1 MNYFLIDDKKLII
14 KELTV
19 EEQDNFDSFEVED
32 FLDKKSFEEL
42 CDNFLINREKFKFDE
57 LDEETKIAIIKSI
70 IQESDIKKY
79 GDFYILKTFDKINNA
94 DNQIIFLIF
103 KHLKDFGYKYEDIK
117 KMSQQTLIELL
128 MFESI
133 YEGKIKELIKT
144 LQDINDFFNNE
155 NMSFI
160 INELQKIL
168 NNKTNNPQNPMN
180 GKTGYD
186 GLANMR

>member
-94 DNQIIFLIF
+94 DNQIIYLIF

-117 KMSQQTLIELL
+117 KMSQQTLIE
-128 MFESI
+128 
-133 YEGKIKELIKT
+133 
-144 LQDINDFFNNE
+144 
-155 NMSFI
+155 
-160 INELQKIL
+160 
-168 NNKTNNPQNPMN
+168 
-180 GKTGYD
+180 
-186 GLANMR
+186 

>member
-19 EEQDNFDSFEVED
+19 EEQDNFNSFEAED

-79 GDFYILKTFDKINNA
+79 GDFYILKTFDKINNV

-155 NMSFI
+155 NVSFI

-168 NNKTNNPQNPMN
+168 NNKTNNPQNPIN

-186 GLANMR
+186 GLANMK

>member
-1 MNYFLIDDKKLII
+1 MTII
-14 KELTV
+14 HTA
-19 EEQDNFDSFEVED
+19 
-32 FLDKKSFEEL
+32 
-42 CDNFLINREKFKFDE
+42 EKPSSR
-57 LDEETKIAIIKSI
+57 KIAIIKSI

-79 GDFYILKTFDKINNA
+79 GDFYILKTFDKINNV

-155 NMSFI
+155 NVSFI

-168 NNKTNNPQNPMN
+168 NNKTNNPQNPIN

-186 GLANMR
+186 GLANMK

>member
-79 GDFYILKTFDKINNA
+79 GDFYILKTFDKINNV

-155 NMSFI
+155 NVSFI

-168 NNKTNNPQNPMN
+168 NNKTNNPQNPIN

-186 GLANMR
+186 GLANMK

>member
-19 EEQDNFDSFEVED
+19 EEQDNFDSFEVDD

-79 GDFYILKTFDKINNA
+79 GDFYILKTFDKINNV

-168 NNKTNNPQNPMN
+168 NNKTNNPQNPIN

-186 GLANMR
+186 GLANMK